1 MSLKKLFLVS
11 LISATA
17 LSSVANAEGYYVQAN
32 GGVSVSTDA
41 GNDVNKKMGNSGIY
55 GLEVGAKVYDSLR
68 VGLSVD
74 YRPNYSAKQTENYT
88 YNFVPKDPKSNPAK
102 GLDMEHS
109 YHYKVKSLVAMAN
122 LYYDVTDFNGVTP
135 YVNLGLGMAQNKA
148 KLDMDQYT
156 TDSTASKEMKE
167 VTHFNYSKTKT
178 NFAYKLGLGARYAVN
193 DQFDVDVRYQYVDL
207 GKFEVTGVTPKVG
220 ATGTVDKKG
229 KLRSHE
235 FLLGVAFKF

>member
-74 YRPNYSAKQTENYT
+74 YRPNYSAKPTDNYVYT
-88 YNFVPKDPKSNPAK
+88 VPASDAKTKDPVNYNMTDSF
-102 GLDMEHS
+102 
-109 YHYKVKSLVAMAN
+109 HYKVKSLVTMAN

-135 YVNLGLGMAQNKA
+135 YVNLGLGVSQNKA
-148 KLDMDQYT
+148 KLDMDRSA
-156 TDSTASKEMKE
+156 TDFPEGGTNHYS
-167 VTHFNYSKTKT
+167 YSKTKT

-207 GKFEVTGVTPKVG
+207 GKFEVTGVAQREGVD
-220 ATGTVDKKG
+220 GTVAKKG